1 VEEILMNEYSSILA
15 EFVAGLQY
23 DDLHKEVIKRAKVHL
38 LDTIGVSLAAV
49 HMPWSKSVIKT
60 VKKLGGS
67 KESTIIGD
75 GAKTSSIL
83 AALANGTLSH
93 GSDMDDTSGSGW
105 AHTGTSS
112 VASALAMAEASQCSP
127 KDLITALVIGYEV
140 SGRVDAATFPGLRKR
155 GFHATGLAGTF
166 GAAAAAAKIL
176 GLNEVQMVNAFGL
189 AGTQA
194 AGLEEWI
201 YTGDMS
207 KRIHAGKAAM
217 NGILSALLAQE
228 GLTGPAT
235 VFEGK
240 YGFFKTHSGMYFED
254 RLIEQLG
261 KRFEIMN
268 CKIKPFA
275 CCHELGGPIR
285 LALEIHKKYKIK
297 PEEIEKIA
305 IGTNRTTAEND
316 LKVARTPLDAQN
328 HPAVATAIALV
339 KGRIFFKE
347 FFENYNDPTV
357 ALLGR
362 KTDVYIDPE
371 IDRAFPGKV
380 GTRMTITTRK
390 KDYTIF
396 EEDWPKIT
404 EKFVEEKFARLAS
417 THLRQE
423 EITEVTNSI
432 LHIEK
437 LENISEL
444 IEVFTL

>member
-1 VEEILMNEYSSILA
+1 MKEYSSILA
-15 EFVAGLQY
+15 EFVIGLQY
-23 DDLHKEVIKRAKVHL
+23 NDLKREVIKKAKMHL
-38 LDTIGVSLAAV
+38 LDTIGVSLAAAD
-49 HMPWSKSVIKT
+49 MPWSQIVINA

-75 GAKTSSIL
+75 GTKTSSIL

-93 GSDMDDTSGSGW
+93 GSDMDDTSGFGW

-112 VASALAMAEASQCSP
+112 VASALAMAEASQSSA
-127 KDLITALVIGYEV
+127 KDLITALVIGYEI
-140 SGRVDAATFPGLRKR
+140 SGRVDAATFPGLRQR

-176 GLNEVQMVNAFGL
+176 GLNEDQMINAFGL

-240 YGFFKTHSGMYFED
+240 YGFLKTHSGTYHID
-254 RLIEQLG
+254 RLTEQLG
-261 KRFEIMN
+261 TRFEIMN

-285 LALEIHKKYKIK
+285 LALEILKKYQVR
-297 PEEIEKIA
+297 PDEIEKIA

-316 LKVARTPLDAQN
+316 FKVARTPLDAQN
-328 HPAVATAIALV
+328 HPAVATAIALA

-357 ALLGR
+357 VMLGR

-380 GTRMTITTRK
+380 GTRLTITTRK
-390 KDYTIF
+390 KDYSLF
-396 EEDWPKIT
+396 EEDWPEIT
-404 EKFVEEKFARLAS
+404 EQFVEEKFARLAS
-417 THLRQE
+417 SHLSQE
-423 EITEVTNSI
+423 NIIEATKSI
-432 LHIEK
+432 LHIEE
-437 LENISEL
+437 LENIREL
-444 IEVFTL
+444 IEVFTP